1 MYESLKY
8 NVKTSNKSMIDL
20 RVFYEDMGCQPPND
34 VTSPDSTDFSQNLLS
49 KDNERREM
57 TGVEEAANMV

>member
-1 MYESLKY
+1 MKIWVA
-8 NVKTSNKSMIDL
+8 N
-20 RVFYEDMGCQPPND
+20 CQPPND

>member
-1 MYESLKY
+1 
-8 NVKTSNKSMIDL
+8 MIDL
-20 RVFYEDMGCQPPND
+20 RVVYEDMGCQPPND
-34 VTSPDSTDFSQNLLS
+34 VTSPDSTDFSQILLS